1 MDSHLLLTLF
11 LKLPS
16 ECVFLDRLFF
26 VVIICWIKCIDF
38 IKFTIIRMKTE
49 WRKIPQTIKFLDN
62 TMKLAERKQI
72 GLAIKLSVMNR
83 WRNKWTD
90 YSFRQAGERVT

>member
-1 MDSHLLLTLF
+1 MEKNTS
-11 LKLPS
+11 
-16 ECVFLDRLFF
+16 
-26 VVIICWIKCIDF
+26 
-38 IKFTIIRMKTE
+38 
-49 WRKIPQTIKFLDN
+49 IKFLDN

-72 GLAIKLSVMNR
+72 GLAIKMSVMNR